1 MFSDRK
7 PWESKHAHST
17 DKELAEL
24 YERAVERNDW
34 SALTELQRPFVEGEP
49 PAGVT
54 YREQRDFR
62 DRR

>member
-7 PWESKHAHST
+7 PWESKHAHAT
-17 DKELAEL
+17 DNELVDA
-24 YERAVERNDW
+24 YEDAKERNDW
-34 SALTELQRPFVEGEP
+34 SALTELQQPFVEGEP
-49 PAGVT
+49 PQGFA